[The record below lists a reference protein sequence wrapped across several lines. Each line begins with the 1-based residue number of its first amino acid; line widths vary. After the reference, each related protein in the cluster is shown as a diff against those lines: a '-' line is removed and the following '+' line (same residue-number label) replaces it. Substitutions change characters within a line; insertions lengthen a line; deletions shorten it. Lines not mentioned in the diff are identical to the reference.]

1 MAMSSASWIGI
12 FAGAFVPIIIAA
24 FTSCSFPKKRK
35 EK

>member
-12 FAGAFVPIIIAA
+12 FAGAFVPIIAA
-24 FTSCSFPKKRK
+24 FASCAFPKKRK

>member
-12 FAGAFVPIIIAA
+12 FTGAFTPIIAVLASGA
-24 FTSCSFPKKRK
+24 FRKKRR